1 MKLDISKA
9 FDTVNWPYLLN
20 IMGYLGF
27 GMRWRNWIASLWDTA
42 SSSFLLNGE
51 PGRRILHCRGVRQG
65 DPLSPV
71 LCLLAIEPLHKLI
84 SKAQEMNLL
93 NRLSRGCDSFRM
105 SLYANDD
112 ALFISTTERDFRV
125 ATAILEIFAASGL
138 NTNFAK
144 TEIYS
149 INCDDILPF
158 LHNSGMVISSFPCKY
173 LGLPLHVR
181 KPTKAMMQP
190 VVQKLAD
197 MLPRWKKIL
206 LPPWEETTGQDCSV
220 SRAYLFP
227 NRP

>member
-1 MKLDISKA
+1 ML
-9 FDTVNWPYLLN
+9 F
-20 IMGYLGF
+20 
-27 GMRWRNWIASLWDTA
+27 
-42 SSSFLLNGE
+42 
-51 PGRRILHCRGVRQG
+51 
-65 DPLSPV
+65 
-71 LCLLAIEPLHKLI
+71 LLAIEPLHKLI

-197 MLPRWKKIL
+197 MLPRWKKFFSHPGRKL
-206 LPPWEETTGQDCSV
+206 LVKTVLSVVPTYFLTGHKI
-220 SRAYLFP
+220 
-227 NRP
+227 